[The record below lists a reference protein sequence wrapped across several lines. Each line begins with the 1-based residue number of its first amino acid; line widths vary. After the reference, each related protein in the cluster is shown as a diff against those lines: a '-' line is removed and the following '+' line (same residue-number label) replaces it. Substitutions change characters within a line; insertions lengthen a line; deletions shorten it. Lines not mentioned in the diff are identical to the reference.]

1 MLGAQG
7 LQVGHGNVCVKLR
20 LYNLKSHYSL
30 LFNYVCVCM
39 CGHVCVFLCMWFA
52 YVCVCVCVCYV
63 CACVC
68 VCVCVYAYAL
78 LCARM
83 RATPFVHLS
92 ARMSGTS

>member
-1 MLGAQG
+1 
-7 LQVGHGNVCVKLR
+7 
-20 LYNLKSHYSL
+20 
-30 LFNYVCVCM
+30 
-39 CGHVCVFLCMWFA
+39 
-52 YVCVCVCVCYV
+52 
-63 CACVC
+63 VC